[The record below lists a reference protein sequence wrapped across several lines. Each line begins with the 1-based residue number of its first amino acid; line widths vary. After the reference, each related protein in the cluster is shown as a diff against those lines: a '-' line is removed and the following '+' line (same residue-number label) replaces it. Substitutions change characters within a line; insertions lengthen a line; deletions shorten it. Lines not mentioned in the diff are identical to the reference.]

1 MVDVRGCQVDVH
13 PVTFDAEGGGVYQ
26 MDDGNEWVY
35 PSDGFNG
42 MGSVNERPL
51 RCLSP
56 EVQVLVHAGYD
67 LT

>member
-35 PSDGFNG
+35 PSVGFNG
-42 MGSVNERPL
+42 MGSVNERPV

-67 LT
+67 